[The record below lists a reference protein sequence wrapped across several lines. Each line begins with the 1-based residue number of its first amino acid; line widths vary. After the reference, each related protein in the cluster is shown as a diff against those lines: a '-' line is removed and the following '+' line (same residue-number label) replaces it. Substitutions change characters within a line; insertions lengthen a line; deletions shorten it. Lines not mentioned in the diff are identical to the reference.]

1 MSDDSA
7 ARSHV
12 ALLAQWRSAIAVQKK
27 KRKLVT
33 CKRHSASSSLSAVC
47 DLCEVRYGKPLKAL
61 TVEVTRL
68 YRDVMSL
75 TDY

>member
-1 MSDDSA
+1 M
-7 ARSHV
+7 
-12 ALLAQWRSAIAVQKK
+12 SAIGVQKK
-27 KRKLVT
+27 KRQLVT
-33 CKRHSASSSLSAVC
+33 FKRHSASSSLSPVC

-68 YRDVMSL
+68 YMDVMTL